1 MAKTLIFITLV
12 AALALPVQP
21 VAALEV
27 DNDLLALVAMPLAV
41 AAVSE
46 ITDVPANDLIDVVTL
61 LNDAD
66 VAPVQFVEVV
76 RYVPVALV
84 VEDTTQPRFIEV
96 IREQTVAGVRGPALV
111 TFIEQRLH
119 SFGVPATV
127 DFDVVTAP
135 QIVELDR
142 NEIVPVFVRTR
153 VAEVKAHPHGGP
165 PGQLKKAAGVKTG
178 AEIVHGTRR
187 GNDRDDRVVTRTV
200 VRTDDDDNRSRGHVT
215 KKERK
220 QKAPKVAHVDRHD
233 DNGNDRGRGNSGGKG
248 KGNGKGK
255 GKG

>member
-1 MAKTLIFITLV
+1 MAKTLVFLTLV
-12 AALALPVQP
+12 AALVMPAQP
-21 VAALEV
+21 AAAIEV

-66 VAPVQFVEVV
+66 VPPVQFVEVV

-84 VEDTTQPRFIEV
+84 VEDDTQPRFIEV
-96 IREQTVAGVRGPALV
+96 VREQQRAGVTGPALM

-119 SFGVPATV
+119 TFGVPATV
-127 DFDVVTAP
+127 DFDVVSTP
-135 QIVELDR
+135 RIVELERD
-142 NEIVPVFVRTR
+142 EIVPTVVRTH

-165 PGQLKKAAGVKTG
+165 PGQLKKAAGVQTG
-178 AEIVHGTRR
+178 AEIVHRNVKPKEKVHKVEKQKEHDKVARIERHG
-187 GNDRDDRVVTRTV
+187 
-200 VRTDDDDNRSRGHVT
+200 DDDG
-215 KKERK
+215 
-220 QKAPKVAHVDRHD
+220 
-233 DNGNDRGRGNSGGKG
+233 NGRGRGHGNSGHGKG
-248 KGNGKGK
+248 KGNNGKGK

>member
-21 VAALEV
+21 AAALEV

-46 ITDVPANDLIDVVTL
+46 ITDVPARDLIDVVTL

-66 VAPVQFVEVV
+66 VPPVQFVEVV

-84 VEDTTQPRFIEV
+84 VEDNTQPRFIEV

-119 SFGVPATV
+119 TFGVPATV
-127 DFDVVTAP
+127 DFDLVTAP
-135 QIVELDR
+135 RIVELER
-142 NEIVPVFVRTR
+142 SEIVPTFVRTR
-153 VAEVKAHPHGGP
+153 IAEVKAHPHGGP
-165 PGQLKKAAGVKTG
+165 PGQLKKAAGVQTG
-178 AEIVHGTRR
+178 AEIVHGT
-187 GNDRDDRVVTRTV
+187 TRTV
-200 VRTDDDDNRSRGHVT
+200 VRTDDDHSRGHVT
-215 KKERK
+215 KERK
-220 QKAPKVAHVDRHD
+220 EHKQKEPKVARVDRHD
-233 DNGNDRGRGNSGGKG
+233 EDGGNGRGRGNSGAGKG
-248 KGNGKGK
+248 KGHGKGK

>member
-12 AALALPVQP
+12 AALARPVQP
-21 VAALEV
+21 AAALEV

-46 ITDVPANDLIDVVTL
+46 ITDVPASDLIDVVTL

-66 VAPVQFVEVV
+66 VPPVQFVEVV

-119 SFGVPATV
+119 TFGVPATV

-135 QIVELDR
+135 RIVELER
-142 NEIVPVFVRTR
+142 NEIVPAFVRTR

-178 AEIVHGTRR
+178 AEIVHGT
-187 GNDRDDRVVTRTV
+187 TRTV
-200 VRTDDDDNRSRGHVT
+200 VRTNDDDDSHRSRGHVT
-215 KKERK
+215 KERK

-233 DNGNDRGRGNSGGKG
+233 DDGGNARGRGNSGGGKG